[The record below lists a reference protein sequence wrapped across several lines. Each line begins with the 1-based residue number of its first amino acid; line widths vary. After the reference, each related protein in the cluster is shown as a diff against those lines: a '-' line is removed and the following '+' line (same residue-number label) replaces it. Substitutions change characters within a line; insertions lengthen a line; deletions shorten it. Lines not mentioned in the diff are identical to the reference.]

1 MTDMDGKT
9 ALHWTA
15 NNQDPSSARVLCEL
29 APLAVNLKDIE
40 GRTALH
46 LAVVVG
52 NRPVA
57 ETLVRREEGWV
68 DEKDLTLC

>member
-1 MTDMDGKT
+1 MDGKT

-15 NNQDPSSARVLCEL
+15 NNPDASSARVLLEM
-29 APLAVNLKDIE
+29 APLSVNLKDND

-52 NRPVA
+52 NRAVVEA
-57 ETLVRREEGWV
+57 LVSCSRE
-68 DEKDLTLC
+68 

>member
-1 MTDMDGKT
+1 MDGKT

-15 NNQDPSSARVLCEL
+15 NNQDPSTAKVLLEL
-29 APLAVNLKDIE
+29 APLAVNLKDNE

-57 ETLVRREEGWV
+57 ETLVRDGERERM
-68 DEKDLTLC
+68 EKGVCISTYI